1 MKSPSRVAALNL
13 GMQTATMAVFEP
25 ASAGGITLTGFAQA
39 ALVPDPAADASRSG
53 QLKVVLVEL
62 AAQLGW
68 KGGPSACAIPSQ
80 GVFCRFVQIPKV
92 EPDAIGQVLFYEAQ
106 QNVPYPIEDVAWA
119 YQILPDREE
128 GKLGALI
135 IATKT
140 EALEATAEALRVA
153 KLAPSL
159 IETSPTALYNAFR
172 YNYPDARGCSLL
184 IDIGSRAT
192 NLLFIEGNDF
202 FIRTLPIGG
211 NSITVALQKKFE
223 GRSFNEVEQFK
234 CTEGLIPPPGNYDG
248 AKTED
253 IAEMAK
259 IARAVMTRIHNE
271 ITRSVT
277 FYRTSQKGSAPMHAY
292 LAGGGVCLPYTL
304 EFFNEKLSLPIEF
317 FNPVRRIS
325 VGPGVDGA
333 SLSRSAHLLGEC
345 VGLALREL
353 TGECPVAI
361 SLQAPSLQQ
370 AAADRQRRPFLI
382 AAAAGLVGAIGLLGF
397 YYQSAAGNVARMNDS
412 IQSSIAQLEPFSQ
425 QISQLDAERTRLL
438 KDGADLAAAP
448 LLRAGWVEII
458 NELNQRQPEKF
469 IWITRLSPY
478 PAVPGFAS
486 GGDAPS
492 PERNTGGTENTE
504 STGSGVA
511 EAPQVTGLEIEGL
524 YLENEAEAGVVDQF
538 VQSLAE
544 SPLFGITAENK
555 DSVVVVRAAQSGSH
569 YAYEYKLIVPLKRP
583 IPL

>member
-1 MKSPSRVAALNL
+1 MKSPSRLAALNL
-13 GMQTATMAVFEP
+13 GMQTATMAVFESSP
-25 ASAGGITLTGFAQA
+25 DRGLTLTGFAQA
-39 ALVPDPAADASRSG
+39 PLVPDPAADAARAG
-53 QLKVVLVEL
+53 QLQVVLGEM

-80 GVFCRFVQIPKV
+80 GVFCRFVQIPQV

-106 QNVPYPIEDVAWA
+106 QNVPYPIEEVTWA

-140 EALEATAEALRVA
+140 EALEATVEALRVA
-153 KLAPSL
+153 KLSPNL

-172 YNYPDARGCSLL
+172 YSYPEARGCSLL
-184 IDIGSRAT
+184 IDIGSRVT
-192 NLLFIEGNDF
+192 NLLFIEGNEF

-211 NSITVALQKKFE
+211 GSITLALQKKFE

-234 CTEGLIPPPGNYDG
+234 CSEGLIPPPGNYEG
-248 AKTED
+248 AKNEEV
-253 IAEMAK
+253 AEMAK
-259 IARAVMTRIHNE
+259 MARTVMTRIHNE
-271 ITRSVT
+271 ITRSIS
-277 FYRTSQKGSAPMHAY
+277 FYRTSQKGSAPMHVY
-292 LAGGGVCLPYTL
+292 LAGGGVSLPYTL

-317 FNPVRRIS
+317 FNPVRRIK
-325 VGPGVDGA
+325 VGPGVVGA
-333 SLSRSAHLLGEC
+333 SLSRSAHMLGEC

-353 TGECPVAI
+353 TGECPVSL
-361 SLQAPSLQQ
+361 SLQVPSLQQ
-370 AAADRQRRPFLI
+370 AAADHRRRPFLL
-382 AAAAGLVGAIGLLGF
+382 AAAAGLVGAIGLLGL
-397 YYQSAAGNVARMNDS
+397 YYQSAAGSLARINESMQNS
-412 IQSSIAQLEPFSQ
+412 ITPLEQISE
-425 QISQLDAERTRLL
+425 QISQLDEEMTRLR

-458 NELNQRQPEKF
+458 NELNQRQPERS
-469 IWITRLSPY
+469 IWVTKLSPY
-478 PAVPGFAS
+478 PAQPGFVS
-486 GGDAPS
+486 GS
-492 PERNTGGTENTE
+492 NTPGAESTE
-504 STGSGVA
+504 SATSGED
-511 EAPQVTGLEIEGL
+511 EAPQITGLEIEGL

-538 VQSLAE
+538 VQSLAA

-569 YAYEYKLIVPLKRP
+569 WAYEYKLIVPLKRP

>member
-1 MKSPSRVAALNL
+1 MKNPSRVAALNL

-25 ASAGGITLTGFAQA
+25 ASKGGITLAGFAQA
-39 ALVPDPAADASRSG
+39 AMVPDPSADASRPA
-53 QLKVVLVEL
+53 QLKLALGEM

-68 KGGPSACAIPSQ
+68 KGGASACAIPSQ
-80 GVFCRFVQIPKV
+80 GVFCRFVQIPVV
-92 EPDAIGQVLFYEAQ
+92 EPAAIGQVLFYEAQ
-106 QNVPYPIEDVAWA
+106 QNVPYPIEEVSWA
-119 YQILPDREE
+119 YQVLPDREE
-128 GKLGALI
+128 GKFGALI

-140 EALEATAEALRVA
+140 EALEATVEALRAA
-153 KLAPSL
+153 KLVPDF

-192 NLLFIEGNDF
+192 NLLFVEGDEF

-223 GRSFNEVEQFK
+223 GRSFNELEQFK
-234 CTEGLIPPPGNYDG
+234 CTDGLIPPPGNYDG
-248 AKTED
+248 AKNVD

-259 IARAVMTRIHNE
+259 ISRAVMTRIHNE

-277 FYRTSQKGSAPMHAY
+277 FYRTSQKGSAPVHVY
-292 LAGGGVCLPYTL
+292 LAGGGASMPYTL

-317 FNPVRRIS
+317 FNPVRRIGI
-325 VGPGVDGA
+325 GPGVDGE

-353 TGECPVAI
+353 AGECPVAI
-361 SLQAPSLQQ
+361 SLKAPSLEQ
-370 AAADRQRRPFLI
+370 AAADQRRRPFLV
-382 AAAAGLVGAIGLLGF
+382 AAAAGLVGAIGLLGL
-397 YYQSAAGNVARMNDS
+397 YYHSAAGSLARINAD
-412 IQSSIAQLEPFSQ
+412 IQASIAPLEQISQ
-425 QISQLDAERTRLL
+425 QISQLNDEKARLL

-458 NELNQRQPEKF
+458 NELNQRLPEKF
-469 IWITRLSPY
+469 IWVTRLSPH
-478 PAVPGFAS
+478 PAVPGFALGDGDRTPQPATA
-486 GGDAPS
+486 GGETSAS
-492 PERNTGGTENTE
+492 SE
-504 STGSGVA
+504 
-511 EAPQVTGLEIEGL
+511 PQITGLEIEGL

-538 VQSLAE
+538 LQSLAE
-544 SPLFGITAENK
+544 STLFAITPENK
-555 DSVVVVRAAQSGSH
+555 DSIVEVRAAQSGSH
-569 YAYEYKLIVPLKRP
+569 WGYEYKMIVPLKRP

>member
-1 MKSPSRVAALNL
+1 MKNPSRVAALNL

-25 ASAGGITLTGFAQA
+25 ASKGGITLAGFAQA
-39 ALVPDPAADASRSG
+39 AMVPDPSADASRPA
-53 QLKVVLVEL
+53 QLKLALGEM

-68 KGGPSACAIPSQ
+68 KGGASACAIPSQ
-80 GVFCRFVQIPKV
+80 GVFCRFVQIPVV
-92 EPDAIGQVLFYEAQ
+92 EPAAIGQVLFYEAQ
-106 QNVPYPIEDVAWA
+106 QNVPYPIEEVSWA
-119 YQILPDREE
+119 YQVLPDREE
-128 GKLGALI
+128 GKFGALI

-140 EALEATAEALRVA
+140 EALEATVEALRAA
-153 KLAPSL
+153 KLVPDF

-192 NLLFIEGNDF
+192 NLLFVEGDEF

-223 GRSFNEVEQFK
+223 GRSFNELEQFK
-234 CTEGLIPPPGNYDG
+234 CTDGLIPPPGNYDG
-248 AKTED
+248 AKNVD

-259 IARAVMTRIHNE
+259 ISRAVMTRIHNE

-277 FYRTSQKGSAPMHAY
+277 FYRTSQKGSAPVHVY
-292 LAGGGVCLPYTL
+292 LAGGGASMPYTL

-317 FNPVRRIS
+317 FNPVRRIGI
-325 VGPGVDGA
+325 GPGVDGE

-353 TGECPVAI
+353 AGECPVAI
-361 SLQAPSLQQ
+361 SLKAPSLEQ
-370 AAADRQRRPFLI
+370 AAADQRRRPFLV
-382 AAAAGLVGAIGLLGF
+382 AAAAGLVGAIGLLGL
-397 YYQSAAGNVARMNDS
+397 YYHSAAGSLARINAE
-412 IQSSIAQLEPFSQ
+412 IQASIAPLEQISQ
-425 QISQLDAERTRLL
+425 QISQLNDEKARLL

-458 NELNQRQPEKF
+458 NELNQRLPEKF
-469 IWITRLSPY
+469 IWVTRLSPH
-478 PAVPGFAS
+478 PAVPGFAPGDGDRTPQPATA
-486 GGDAPS
+486 GGETSAS
-492 PERNTGGTENTE
+492 SE
-504 STGSGVA
+504 
-511 EAPQVTGLEIEGL
+511 PQITGLEIEGL

-538 VQSLAE
+538 LQSLAE
-544 SPLFGITAENK
+544 STLFAITPENK
-555 DSVVVVRAAQSGSH
+555 DSIVEVRAAQSGSH
-569 YAYEYKLIVPLKRP
+569 WGYEYKMIVPLKRP